1 MVSLQMQPFPS
12 TTISGQAR
20 VFPCCA
26 FSTALRCSLCDPR
39 LGCRQS
45 EHLEHKWRQKDGL
58 PRQDYSSR
66 HLVKLCWRAVTT
78 NGTCS
83 LLVPFPV
90 PSTYASILIILRFYT
105 CLLSCLL
112 HLLILIL
119 CVLTFSLSLSPL
131 TSLLFLERRRN

>member
-90 PSTYASILIILRFYT
+90 PSTYASILIIVRFYT
-105 CLLSCLL
+105 CLLSWLL
-112 HLLILIL
+112 HLFH
-119 CVLTFSLSLSPL
+119 VLAYFLSLLYRLFSLG
-131 TSLLFLERRRN
+131 RRRN